1 MKVTCCPEAGTVGIR
16 VKSGDTG
23 CAATVKLAVPCW
35 KRMLA
40 SVAVTVTV
48 WLPFAAKVVV

>member
-1 MKVTCCPEAGTVGIR
+1 VKVTCCPEAGTVGIR